1 MFIMK
6 TSKTVLFHVLAL
18 MLTGLMTSRADQQ
31 ITEPIALPVR
41 VNLTVNE
48 TDCSN
53 SRGPWITLS
62 GNVRMNGLTMR
73 VIFQNNVKGTHT
85 AAAMSH
91 VDVTLIPLGESI
103 TIPKQPVRGGVGG
116 NPHIWLQ
123 LHDGEGNNLTG
134 EYYMG
139 RCVQGLTL
147 ASDVVLAALAEVDIH
162 AEDCSN
168 NPGPFITLG
177 GNITMSGLHARIIFR
192 NNVKG
197 THTAQSQ
204 VDVPLIN
211 SGMDI
216 TIPKQP
222 VLGGVGGNPWIY
234 FQFLDGNGSAMDDP
248 ALLGR
253 CVQLSN

>member
-1 MFIMK
+1 MK
-6 TSKTVLFHVLAL
+6 TSKTLSVYLLAAIGV
-18 MLTGLMTSRADQQ
+18 TGLTTSRADQQ
-31 ITEPIALPVR
+31 ITEPVALPVR

-48 TDCSN
+48 TDCNN
-53 SRGPWITLS
+53 SPGPWITLS
-62 GNVRMNGLTMR
+62 GNIRMSGLTMR
-73 VIFQNNVKGTHT
+73 IIFQNNVKGTHT
-85 AAAMSH
+85 AAAVSH
-91 VDVTLIPLGESI
+91 VDAALIPLGESI

-134 EYYMG
+134 EYYLG
-139 RCVQGLTL
+139 RCVQGLSL

-168 NPGPFITLG
+168 NPGPFITLVG
-177 GNITMSGLHARIIFR
+177 DITMSGLHAQIIFR
-192 NNVKG
+192 NNLKG
-197 THTAQSQ
+197 THTAESQ
-204 VDVPLIN
+204 ADVTLIN

-222 VLGGVGGNPWIY
+222 VLGGVGGNPLIY
-234 FQFLDGNGSAMDDP
+234 YQFLSGDGAAMDDP
-248 ALLGR
+248 VLLGR

>member
-6 TSKTVLFHVLAL
+6 TSKTVLLCVLAAS
-18 MLTGLMTSRADQQ
+18 LTGLSKADQ
-31 ITEPIALPVR
+31 ITEPFPLPVR

-48 TDCSN
+48 TDCNN
-53 SRGPWITLS
+53 SPGPWITLS
-62 GNVRMNGLTMR
+62 GDVRLGGLTMR
-73 VIFQNNVKGTHT
+73 MIFQNNVKGTHR
-85 AAAMSH
+85 ADAISH
-91 VDVTLIPLGESI
+91 TDVTLIPLGESI
-103 TIPKQPVRGGVGG
+103 RIPKQPVRGGVGG

-134 EYYMG
+134 EYYLG

-147 ASDVVLAALAEVDIH
+147 ASDVVIAALAEVDIH

-177 GNITMSGLHARIIFR
+177 GDITMGGLHARIIFR

-204 VDVPLIN
+204 VNVALIN
-211 SGMDI
+211 SGMNI

-222 VLGGVGGNPWIY
+222 VLGGVGGNPLIY
-234 FQFLDGNGSAMDDP
+234 FQLLNGDGSAMDDP
-248 ALLGR
+248 VLLGR